1 MITAFYVAYT
11 LTQYAWT
18 NAHDNALFALMEQ
31 TAAAWE
37 YGGRRSSKPGVNAL
51 FTWIL
56 RVPLDLN
63 NEDEGEKLMKH
74 KGWVAETWTVH
85 EHVAELSVAPNA

>member
-31 TAAAWE
+31 TAGAGE
-37 YGGRRSSKPGVNAL
+37 YGGARLIKAGRERFVY
-51 FTWIL
+51 
-56 RVPLDLN
+56 
-63 NEDEGEKLMKH
+63 
-74 KGWVAETWTVH
+74 
-85 EHVAELSVAPNA
+85 PNPECAVGFK